1 MKKRQMSHFV
11 SITFNQVVD
20 FVVLTSGPNRVN
32 NIIMPQSEHVHTSVN
47 NIVVPGSPWAHAAI
61 EGKNTK
67 HTLKIIINTL
77 HHHPSDCIF
86 REPTPL
92 LLNQSSLKT
101 LIQFLMPPKLKK
113 TSPRPKLNELINII
127 KQTKQQP
134 TQIKSIDF
142 VSKSEKKRRVNGL
155 FDCLW
160 VLSGGCELSFILNLL
175 LKQRRTK
182 TTLNNLTGLIQP
194 KYDSIIN
201 TIQHAHQQA
210 PNHNQIET
218 VAVFGQ

>member
-1 MKKRQMSHFV
+1 
-11 SITFNQVVD
+11 
-20 FVVLTSGPNRVN
+20 
-32 NIIMPQSEHVHTSVN
+32 
-47 NIVVPGSPWAHAAI
+47 
-61 EGKNTK
+61 
-67 HTLKIIINTL
+67 
-77 HHHPSDCIF
+77 
-86 REPTPL
+86 
-92 LLNQSSLKT
+92 
-101 LIQFLMPPKLKK
+101 MPPKLKK

-134 TQIKSIDF
+134 SQIKSIDY

-175 LKQRRTK
+175 LKQRRIK

-210 PNHNQIET
+210 PNHNQKRQLLSLVSDSIPFQQLKGMGFQINRRNFV
-218 VAVFGQ
+218 VAKRHSKVFGPGQPVPKQSQPIRKRKMSRDHETLFCDFLNNHSHEAANRTVKGTPVRYVESKS